1 MTIRNKPFPS
11 VFAALLAIGPMLLL
25 AACDANT
32 GEIDKNEVRIER
44 TVEGWRNNLKSLG
57 NEIEQLSEKAKENAS
72 EGSDEL
78 VAKLRRMR
86 DDVAAKVE
94 RAGDASSDAW
104 DDVKRGV
111 EDGWKSLKTAVA
123 DAKEKLDGN
132 G

>member
-11 VFAALLAIGPMLLL
+11 VLAALLAIGPMLLF

-57 NEIEQLSEKAKENAS
+57 NEIEQLAEKAKENAS

-94 RAGDASSDAW
+94 RAGDASGDAW